1 MTDQRTAGIDCFVQA
16 LLILYETKSK
26 IWNHSL
32 EMKINVID
40 IDCNSFL

>member
-1 MTDQRTAGIDCFVQA
+1 MTDQRITGIDCFAQV

-32 EMKINVID
+32 EIKINVID
-40 IDCNSFL
+40 IDY